1 MENYKDLITTL
12 KTKKSRWL
20 ISGVAGFI
28 GSNLLETLLSF
39 DQEVV
44 GIDNFATGHK
54 NNLSEIESEIT
65 PSQWK
70 NFTFI
75 NADIRDLEAMS
86 NCM

>member
-54 NNLSEIESEIT
+54 NNLSEIE
-65 PSQWK
+65 
-70 NFTFI
+70 
-75 NADIRDLEAMS
+75 
-86 NCM
+86 